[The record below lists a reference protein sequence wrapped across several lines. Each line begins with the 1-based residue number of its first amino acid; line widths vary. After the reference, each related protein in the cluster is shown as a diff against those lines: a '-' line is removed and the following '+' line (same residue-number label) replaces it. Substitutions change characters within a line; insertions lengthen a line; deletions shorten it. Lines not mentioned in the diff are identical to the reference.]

1 MLKRISCRHCEAEIV
16 LAETRAGYWKAIDPE
31 PVYLHE
37 AKELEYV
44 GDTFII
50 NKTTLH
56 LVPLRDVACPP
67 AKSYMLHRC
76 IERPAFQVPLIDEP
90 GIVKVGEAAETD
102 YWANALEVAEVMQR
116 VKEAR
121 KARELL
127 TESEP
132 TNAPTN

>member
-1 MLKRISCRHCEAEIV
+1 MLKRISCRYCEAEIV

-31 PVYLHE
+31 PVYRHE

-56 LVPLRDVACPP
+56 LVPIRDVACPP
-67 AKSYMLHRC
+67 ALSYMLHRC
-76 IERPAFQVPLIDEP
+76 IERPSWQIPLIDEP
-90 GIVKVGEAAETD
+90 GIVKVGEAAEVD

-121 KARELL
+121 KARERL
-127 TESEP
+127 TESER
-132 TNAPTN
+132 NNVE